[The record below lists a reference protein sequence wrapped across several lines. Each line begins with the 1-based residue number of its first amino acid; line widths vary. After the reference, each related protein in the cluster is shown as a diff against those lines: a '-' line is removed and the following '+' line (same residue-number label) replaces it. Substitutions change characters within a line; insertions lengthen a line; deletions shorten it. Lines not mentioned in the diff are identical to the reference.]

1 MNLKIMNNNITYY
14 RMESIKVN
22 YLTQQQNLQP
32 GQKQQPEGEQPKQ
45 EVRLVDVPIND
56 ENTALNVM
64 VGFLNLANRRGA
76 YTIDESAKIWE
87 CVSKFQITRT

>member
-1 MNLKIMNNNITYY
+1 
-14 RMESIKVN
+14 MESNKVN
-22 YLTQQQNLQP
+22 YLAQSQGPQP
-32 GQKQQPEGEQPKQ
+32 PQGEQVAQGPQPPQGEQPRQ

-56 ENTALNVM
+56 ENVALNVM

-87 CVSKFQITRT
+87 CVSKFQITRI